1 MHLFWRPARIAVQMN
16 RSVKYDL
23 IKAHAA
29 LFVVA
34 LIYGAN
40 YSIAKVVLDDDF
52 LHPMAFISLRVCAG
66 ILAFTLLH
74 ALWVRARIRR
84 ADLPR
89 LAACGLF
96 GVALNQSLF
105 FIGLDYTTPINA
117 SLIMTTTPVLVL
129 VASALMLKETI
140 HSKKVTGILLGM
152 TGAVVLIIYG
162 KKFAFNKFGWFGDLM
177 VFINA
182 SSYGLYLVLVKP
194 LLVRYH
200 PLTIVKWVFLIGS
213 LGVLPFGL
221 PQLVQTPWQT
231 FPLHV
236 WLAIAYVLIGTTV
249 LAYLLNAWAM
259 QMVSPTL
266 VGIYVYLQPLLATLI
281 ALLMGKDVLAWPKV
295 VAGLLIFVGVWFVS
309 LPAGP
314 ERE

>member
-1 MHLFWRPARIAVQMN
+1 MRKNDQPMRADLAKN
-16 RSVKYDL
+16 RL
-23 IKAHAA
+23 KAHTA

-40 YSIAKVVLDDDF
+40 YTVAKVVLDDDL
-52 LHPMAFISLRVCAG
+52 LHPMAFISLRVMAG
-66 ILAFTLLH
+66 IVAFWLLH
-74 ALWVRARIRR
+74 ALWVKERVQRS
-84 ADLPR
+84 DLLR
-89 LAACGLF
+89 LVLCGIF

-129 VASALMLKETI
+129 VASAIMLNETI
-140 HSKKVTGILLGM
+140 QSKKVAGILLGM
-152 TGAVVLIIYG
+152 AGAVVLIIYG
-162 KKFAFNKFGWFGDLM
+162 KKFAFNKNGWFGDLL

-200 PLTIVKWVFLIGS
+200 PLTVVKWVFLIGS

-221 PQLVQTPWQT
+221 PELMQTPWQT
-231 FPLHV
+231 FTPHV
-236 WLAIAYVLIGTTV
+236 WLAIAYVLVCTTV

-259 QMVSPTL
+259 QSVSPTL

-281 ALLMGKDVLAWPKV
+281 ALLVGKDVLAWPKI
-295 VAGLLIFVGVWFVS
+295 VAGVLIFTGVWLVS
-309 LPAGP
+309 SPDRKASA
-314 ERE
+314 

>member
-1 MHLFWRPARIAVQMN
+1 MTAQMN
-16 RSVKYDL
+16 RPVTHSQ

-29 LFVVA
+29 LFAVA

-66 ILAFTLLH
+66 ILAFSLLH
-74 ALWVRARIRR
+74 ALWVRARIQW

-89 LAACGLF
+89 LMACGLF

-105 FIGLDYTTPINA
+105 FIGLNYTSPINA

-129 VASALMLKETI
+129 LASALMLKEAI
-140 HSKKVTGILLGM
+140 HTKKVTGILLGM
-152 TGAVVLIIYG
+152 TGAVILIIYG

-177 VFINA
+177 VFLNA

-194 LLVRYH
+194 LLMRYH

-213 LGVLPFGL
+213 LGVLPFGIPEL
-221 PQLVQTPWQT
+221 MQTPWQT
-231 FPLHV
+231 FTPRV

-259 QMVSPTL
+259 QTVSPTL
-266 VGIYVYLQPLLATLI
+266 VGIYVYLQPLLATLV

-295 VAGLLIFVGVWFVS
+295 VAGLLIFAGVWLVS
-309 LPAGP
+309 LPSGS
-314 ERE
+314 ERK